1 MKFGI
6 CGGIDLAPLAKQAG
20 FDYVEGSVGGV
31 LKPREPQAA
40 FEAGLDA
47 LRGAALPIPALNCFV
62 PADLRITGPTADLAV
77 LEDYAAT
84 TFARAKQAAVDTIV
98 FGSGGARK
106 VDEGWDHARA
116 TDQIIAFLKR
126 IAPAAVANG
135 VTVVIEP
142 LQRKECNIVTT
153 VGEGAKIARA
163 VNEPSIKLLVDGYH
177 WSADNDAVEGITANG
192 DLLCHAH
199 LATLP
204 NRKAPGLEPFDFGP
218 LFRALRKAGYDRRIS
233 IEGGFDKT
241 VDVLSK
247 ALSVMREAAAAA
259 R

>member
-6 CGGIDLAPLAKQAG
+6 CAGTDLAAMAKAAG
-20 FDYVEGSVGGV
+20 FDYLEGSVGNV

-40 FEAGLDA
+40 FEAGLES
-47 LRGAALPIPALNCFV
+47 LRNAALPTPALNCFV
-62 PADLRITGPTADLAV
+62 PGDLRITGPTADLAA
-77 LEDYAAT
+77 LEAYAT
-84 TFARAKQAAVDTIV
+84 TAFVRAKQAGVDTIV

-116 TDQIIAFLKR
+116 TDQIIEFLKR
-126 IAPAAVANG
+126 IAPAATANG

-163 VNEPSIKLLVDGYH
+163 VNESSIKLLVDGYH
-177 WSADNDAVEGITANG
+177 WAADNDAVEGITANG
-192 DLLCHAH
+192 DLLRHAH

-204 NRKAPGLEPFDFGP
+204 NRKAPGVEPFDFGP
-218 LFRALRKAGYDRRIS
+218 LFGALRKAKYDRRIS

-241 VDVLSK
+241 PEVLSK
-247 ALSVMREAAAAA
+247 ALAVMREAYAAA